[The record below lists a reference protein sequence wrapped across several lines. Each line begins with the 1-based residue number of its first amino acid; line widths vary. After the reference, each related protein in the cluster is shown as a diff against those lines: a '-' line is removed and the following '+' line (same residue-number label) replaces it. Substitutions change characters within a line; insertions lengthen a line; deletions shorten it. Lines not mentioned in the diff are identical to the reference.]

1 MKKYGM
7 FIQNGKDL
15 IHITHQNTLKEAK
28 QYFADIKQI
37 PVEEFNKI
45 FIVTEI
51 KNQNENMLYKR
62 TD

>member
-7 FIQNGKDL
+7 FWKNEKDL

-28 QYFADIKQI
+28 QYFAKIKQM

-51 KNQNENMLYKR
+51 KK
-62 TD
+62 

>member
-15 IHITHQNTLKEAK
+15 IHITSQNTLKEAK
-28 QYFADIKQI
+28 QYFADVKQMPI
-37 PVEEFNKI
+37 EEFNKI

-51 KNQNENMLYKR
+51 KENK
-62 TD
+62 

>member
-28 QYFADIKQI
+28 QYFADIKQM
-37 PVEEFNKI
+37 PLDKFNKV

-51 KNQNENMLYKR
+51 KR
-62 TD
+62 

>member
-15 IHITHQNTLKEAK
+15 IHITHKDTLQEAK
-28 QYFADIKQI
+28 QYFAKIKQM

-45 FIVTEI
+45 FIVIEI
-51 KNQNENMLYKR
+51 KK
-62 TD
+62 

>member
-15 IHITHQNTLKEAK
+15 IHLTHQNTIKEAK
-28 QYFADIKQI
+28 QYFADIKQMPI
-37 PVEEFNKI
+37 DKFNKI

-51 KNQNENMLYKR
+51 KK
-62 TD
+62 

>member
-7 FIQNGKDL
+7 FLKNKKDL

-51 KNQNENMLYKR
+51 KN
-62 TD
+62 

>member
-28 QYFADIKQI
+28 QYFADIKKMPI
-37 PVEEFNKI
+37 EDLKKI
-45 FIVTEI
+45 FVVTEI
-51 KNQNENMLYKR
+51 KTRNFHN
-62 TD
+62 

>member
-15 IHITHQNTLKEAK
+15 IHVIHKNTLKEAK
-28 QYFADIKQI
+28 QYFADIKQMPI
-37 PVEEFNKI
+37 DKFNKV

-51 KNQNENMLYKR
+51 K
-62 TD
+62 

>member
-15 IHITHQNTLKEAK
+15 IHIIHKDTLKEAK

>member
-28 QYFADIKQI
+28 QYFAKVKQMSIK
-37 PVEEFNKI
+37 EFNKI

-51 KNQNENMLYKR
+51 NR
-62 TD
+62 